1 MEFNFDK
8 YDDVIFLHPSERGG
22 SAQERNCPSPVV
34 CALSMSVSYSTHTD
48 VTNVVKRCYDVQTT
62 VCRLCSVTF
71 LQRSTSM
78 WQQKQVRLW
87 ISRCHNTVVTVSTHM
102 MSTSQVPSVNVIT
115 WWKLKRRSE
124 RCCHAAMLPRCSAA
138 LASCVP
144 SLLVFCGTDLQC
156 NPLTHHITLGYM
168 FPHYHLHNHCSELSP
183 APQHQMCTNPQLD
196 TVPSKYNIYSYL
208 RNVKSYS
215 SLLLFILWLWD
226 YCLYLWP
233 VFTALHLQKEQVS
246 LRLSATDEAVKS

>member
-1 MEFNFDK
+1 MTQ
-8 YDDVIFLHPSERGG
+8 HS
-22 SAQERNCPSPVV
+22 
-34 CALSMSVSYSTHTD
+34 SYSKHAHDEHFSGTQCERHNL
-48 VTNVVKRCYDVQTT
+48 VEAEEEKREVLP
-62 VCRLCSVTF
+62 R
-71 LQRSTSM
+71 
-78 WQQKQVRLW
+78 
-87 ISRCHNTVVTVSTHM
+87 
-102 MSTSQVPSVNVIT
+102 
-115 WWKLKRRSE
+115 
-124 RCCHAAMLPRCSAA
+124 CHAAMLPRCSAA